1 MALSND
7 ESRLISTL
15 QLDLLKLRPDDERND
30 RYYRGT
36 QHVEMLGLAVPPELR
51 GFEFPLAWP
60 RITVD
65 SVEQRLDVKSL
76 MLPGAARE
84 DEALREGWDANNLD
98 SESSLCHKD
107 ALIYS
112 RSFVTV
118 GANEEDKDHPLIMVE
133 SPRHLTCRI
142 DTRHRRIESALRIYF
157 DGDGRTELGTLY
169 TKDQT
174 IRLEKNVYG
183 QWREAARTPNPIGK
197 VPIVMFVNR
206 RRAGLWVG
214 ESEMSDVMRPTDM
227 AARALMNLQLAL
239 ETHSVPQRWAL
250 GVSKGDFVGP
260 DGNPLPVW
268 EAYFS
273 GIWANAN
280 KDAKVG
286 QFAASDLSNFNSV
299 IEMLAQQMSA
309 VTGLP
314 ARYFGQN
321 PANPAS
327 EGAINADES
336 RMVKNAER
344 KQRDF
349 GDCWAWVMALYHRF
363 RTGDWLDGNRM
374 KVEWHSAGT
383 PTEAQRADAIQKLN
397 GGTPVLSREGSWDEL
412 GWNEARK
419 DRERDYF
426 TQEAEDPVLDRLT
439 RELSSNDPNAQTAPN
454 VPADAANSVG

>member
-1 MALSND
+1 MALSTD
-7 ESRLISTL
+7 ESRLVTAL
-15 QLDLLKLRPDDERND
+15 QMDLLKLNKDDTDLD
-30 RYYRGT
+30 RYYRGK
-36 QHVEMLGLAVPPELR
+36 QHVEMIGLAVPPELR

-60 RITVD
+60 RVAVD
-65 SVEQRLDVKSL
+65 AIEQRLDPKSL
-76 MLPGAARE
+76 MLPDQSVE
-84 DEALREGWDANNLD
+84 DGKLREGWDANNLD

-107 ALIYS
+107 ALIYG

-118 GANEEDKDHPLIMVE
+118 GANEEDKEHPLIMVE

-142 DTRHRRIESALRIYF
+142 DTRHRRIESALRVYY
-157 DGDGRTELGTLY
+157 DGDGRTQLGTLY
-169 TKDQT
+169 TNDAT
-174 IRLEKNVYG
+174 IQLEKNVYG
-183 QWREAARTPNPIGK
+183 QWKEANRVPNPVGR
-197 VPIVMFVNR
+197 VPIVMFLNR

-214 ESEMSDVMRPTDM
+214 ESEMADVLRPTDM

-260 DGNPLPVW
+260 DGQPLPVW

-273 GIWANAN
+273 GIWANQN

-286 QFAASDLSNFNSV
+286 QFAASDLSNFNGV
-299 IEMLAQQMSA
+299 IEMLAQQVSMA
-309 VTGLP
+309 TGLP
-314 ARYFGQN
+314 VRYFGQN

-349 GDCWAWVMALYHRF
+349 GDCWGWVMALYHRF
-363 RTGDWLDGNRM
+363 QTGDWIDGNRI
-374 KVEWHSAGT
+374 KVEWHNAGT
-383 PTEAQRADAIQKLN
+383 PTDAQKADQIQKLN
-397 GGTPVLSREGSWDEL
+397 GGNPVLSREGSWDEM

-419 DRERDYF
+419 ERERRYF
-426 TQEAEDPVLDRLT
+426 ESEADDPVLARLT
-439 RELSSNDPNAQTAPN
+439 RELSRNDDTGGQADEQ
-454 VPADAANSVG
+454 VSDAADSVG

>member
-1 MALSND
+1 MALSAD

-15 QLDLLKLRPDDERND
+15 KLDLMKLQPDDRTND
-30 RYYRGT
+30 LYFRGK

-51 GFEFPLAWP
+51 GFEFPFNWP
-60 RITVD
+60 RILVR
-65 SVEQRLDVKSL
+65 EIKHRLKVKSL
-76 MLPGAARE
+76 MLPNMARE
-84 DEALREGWDANNLD
+84 DEMLREGWDANNLD
-98 SESSLCHKD
+98 SESPLCHKD
-107 ALIYS
+107 ALIFG

-118 GANEEDKDHPLIMVE
+118 GANEENKDHPLIRVE
-133 SPRHLTCRI
+133 SPRNLTCQI
-142 DTRHRRIESALRIYF
+142 DTRHRRIESALRTYT

-169 TKDQT
+169 TRSHT

-183 QWREAARTPNPIGK
+183 QWREADRTPNPLDR
-197 VPIVMFVNR
+197 VPIVMFLNNR
-206 RRAGLWVG
+206 SAGLFVG
-214 ESEMSDVMRPTDM
+214 ESEMEDVKGPVDM
-227 AARALMNLQLAL
+227 VTRTIMNLQLAT
-239 ETHSVPQRWAL
+239 ETHSVPQRYAL

-260 DGNPLPVW
+260 DGNPLDVW

-286 QFAASDLSNFNSV
+286 QFAASDLKNFATV
-299 IEMLAQQMSA
+299 VAMLAEQVSA

-336 RMVKNAER
+336 RLVNNVED

-349 GDCWAWVMALYHRF
+349 GDCWGWVMALYARF
-363 RTGDWLDGNRM
+363 KTGDWIDGNRI
-374 KVEWHSAGT
+374 KVEWHNAGT
-383 PTEAQRADAIQKLN
+383 PTESQRADAIQKLN
-397 GGTPVLSREGSWDEL
+397 GGTPVLSREGSWDEM

-419 DRERDYF
+419 QRERDYF
-426 TQEAEDPVLDRLT
+426 AQEAEDPVLDRLT
-439 RELSSNDPNAQTAPN
+439 RDLSKNPPNERTAPN